1 MMIIYEDKKHG
12 SVTIISRT
20 FPEIT
25 AQGNNKRE
33 AIQAF
38 FRMIPMALHVRNFW
52 KRRNENCP
60 VV

>member
-1 MMIIYEDKKHG
+1 MIIYEDKKHG

-38 FRMIPMALHVRNFW
+38 FRMIPMALHVR
-52 KRRNENCP
+52 KLLEKEK
-60 VV
+60 